1 MLIEKKEYLSN
12 GCRLLTN
19 SFEDHNILM
28 HKLEIDEV
36 VEVFRCGQNF
46 WSKDRDLFA
55 FYVAI
60 RDLDQDQQ
68 QYIDKLIAEFRK
80 STEKLT
86 LKTLIQKPDQPNPQI
101 AYSEEYSSKTI
112 EQNDNGHHTLSD
124 VSTNESLMNALK
136 PLGDKIDALF
146 RQIEANEKTLA
157 ERIDEIKTDSL
168 KRMVQLKIK
177 EDAGALDEL
186 DKDHQERLEK
196 VKIEFTHHCDALT
209 EEIEQLR
216 KENEKL
222 QRDLAWLE
230 KDDDEGAGEND
241 RNSLAT
247 MGGMILH
254 FRNISASYP
263 IIVHENA
270 VKYAKRCAS
279 KKRLEVFNLMLS
291 IRELSFLK
299 YKNGERS
306 IGGNLKDWFAP
317 RGYEYAIKDSKSTRA
332 QYGQERIIFH
342 NGKNVRLEHHITL
355 FANSGDCVQV
365 YFDFDETN
373 RNILIGYCGGHLDII
388 SRK

>member
-19 SFEDHNILM
+19 SFEDHNKLLL
-28 HKLEIDEV
+28 KLELDEV

-46 WSKDRDLFA
+46 WSKDRDQFA

-68 QYIDKLIAEFRK
+68 KYIDKLIADFRK
-80 STEKLT
+80 SPDNLT
-86 LKTLIQKPDQPNPQI
+86 LIKKIQKTDQPSHQT
-101 AYSEEYSSKTI
+101 AYPKETSSKTVEKQDI
-112 EQNDNGHHTLSD
+112 GHHTPSD
-124 VSTNESLMNALK
+124 ISTNEILINALK
-136 PLGDKIDALF
+136 PLSDKIDAVF

-168 KRMVQLKIK
+168 KRMVQLQNK
-177 EDAGALDEL
+177 EDAGALEEL
-186 DKDHQERLEK
+186 DKEHQEKFKK
-196 VKIEFTHHCDALT
+196 VR

-222 QRDLAWLE
+222 QCDLAWLE
-230 KDDDEGAGEND
+230 KEDDESGNDND
-241 RNSLAT
+241 RNPLAT
-247 MGGMILH
+247 MGDMILH
-254 FRNISASYP
+254 FRKISVSYP

-270 VKYAKRCAS
+270 VSYAKQCAS

-299 YKNGERS
+299 YKNGDRS
-306 IGGNLKDWFAP
+306 IGKNLKDWFAP

-332 QYGQERIIFH
+332 KYGQERIISH
-342 NGKNVRLEHHITL
+342 NGKKIRLEHHITL
-355 FANSGDCVQV
+355 FPNSGDCVQV

-373 RNILIGYCGGHLDII
+373 RNILIGYCGGHLDIT